1 MFNLESPLSPSPPG
15 VKFWKKKSNNWNTK
29 TEQKI
34 NGSKTKW
41 KYMYMNN
48 KKNDIIIQKKNVRK
62 GVISYLHLLLTKPKG
77 RSGVNL
83 IELLKVYFTS
93 IAIAFKL

>member
-1 MFNLESPLSPSPPG
+1 
-15 VKFWKKKSNNWNTK
+15 
-29 TEQKI
+29 
-34 NGSKTKW
+34 
-41 KYMYMNN
+41 MYMNN

-62 GVISYLHLLLTKPKG
+62 GVISYLHLLLTKPKA